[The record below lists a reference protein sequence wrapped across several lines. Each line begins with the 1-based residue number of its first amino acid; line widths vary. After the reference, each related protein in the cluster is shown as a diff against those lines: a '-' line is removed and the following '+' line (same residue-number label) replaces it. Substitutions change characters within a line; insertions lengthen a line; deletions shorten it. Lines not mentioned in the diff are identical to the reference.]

1 MRLALWFL
9 VLLLGTA
16 RAETPADRAKPI
28 IDAQRALIV
37 KGKAGIK
44 PFLAGLDPAGIFV
57 GSMAAGAPKDL
68 LANLDSRDI
77 TISSENYVSHLFV
90 GAAGVKTV
98 TTVKAT
104 ASNILAGSR
113 GDALWFTFDL
123 ALEREAGT
131 DKPQPRNTFRVTEVV
146 VGGKVVLFH
155 LNPPIPDKWDDA
167 DMGAGGEPV
176 VADFPSSAAE
186 KPGALAAL
194 SANPTKLAK
203 AILVDPSTIIVGS
216 TASDRGVGAAAAKLL
231 GGWSKLKLEHVRS
244 IERTTKDYGYAVVRV
259 DIVGKGSQ
267 RMRMFATLIG
277 VPKGTDWQIV
287 TATYSRISWL

>member
-1 MRLALWFL
+1 MRLALLFL
-9 VLLLGTA
+9 VLLAGTS
-16 RAETPADRAKPI
+16 RAETPADRAQPI

-44 PFLAGLDPAGIFV
+44 PFFAGLDPACIFV
-57 GSMAAGAPKDL
+57 GDMAVGAPKDL
-68 LANLDSRDI
+68 IANLDSKDL
-77 TISSENYVSHLFV
+77 TVSSGNAVDDLFV
-90 GAAGVKTV
+90 GYAGVKTV
-98 TTVKAT
+98 ATVKAT
-104 ASNILAGSR
+104 ASNLLAGAR

-123 ALEREAGT
+123 ALEREPGT
-131 DKPQPRNTFRVTEVV
+131 DKPQPRNAFRITEVV

-155 LNPPIPDKWDDA
+155 LNPPIPDNWDDA

-176 VADFPSSAAE
+176 VANFPSSAAT
-186 KPGALAAL
+186 KAGALAAL
-194 SANPTKLAK
+194 SVDPGKLAK
-203 AILVDPSTIIVGS
+203 AILAEPSTIVLGS
-216 TASDRGVGAAAAKLL
+216 TAADRGTGAAAAKLL

-259 DIVGKGSQ
+259 DVVGKGNQ

-277 VPKGTDWQIV
+277 VPKGAGWQIV